1 MAVSSSSKR
10 ERFEA
15 RLPVEQ
21 KAFLERAAA
30 LNGQTLTD
38 FIISSAQRAA
48 EQTVRERE
56 ILVLSARDS
65 QAFVE
70 SLLNPPEPNAALRR
84 ATDRD
89 RERRLNRST
98 SAS

>member
-1 MAVSSSSKR
+1 MAFRSSSRR

-15 RLPVEQ
+15 RLPAEQ

-30 LNGQTLTD
+30 LNGQTLTE

-56 ILVLSARDS
+56 VLVLSARDS
-65 QAFVE
+65 QALVDA
-70 SLLNPPEPNAALRR
+70 LLNPPEPNAALRR
-84 ATDRD
+84 AA
-89 RERRLNRST
+89 ERYR
-98 SAS
+98 AAGMGDD